1 MERVDRFSLL
11 LCYSL
16 GLADPKTNK
25 KNLERAK
32 ELFESVDAFEAME
45 LIDLVIRI
53 VVDMQQ
59 IKPIVT
65 RMLHSFSKG
74 LTKESR
80 PFNKDNRLIKSIL
93 ANNGVI
99 NSTLDSMMTHVA
111 QINSKKSLQEH
122 RTPILDS
129 LKVLKEM
136 EKHYIMKEN
145 LLFPIVEQHIEQN
158 KCELLMWSIHDDIR
172 RNLKELINFLEN
184 KKTDVKE
191 FNQLIGALFF
201 DVRSMV
207 FREEQVLLPAVLDK
221 IPPSVFAELEKEQF
235 QEKQVDPSMLSV
247 INQERKIDLGTGL
260 ITPVQLVY
268 LFNNLPVD
276 ITLVDEDDR
285 VVYFNTPK
293 ERLFPRT
300 KAVVGR
306 TVQNCHPP
314 ESIDV
319 VEKILLAFK
328 QKKQSSAHFR
338 INLKGRFVQISYY
351 PIYDNNGTYK
361 GTMEVSQ
368 DISELRTLEGEK
380 RLLDWDDN

>member
-1 MERVDRFSLL
+1 
-11 LCYSL
+11 
-16 GLADPKTNK
+16 
-25 KNLERAK
+25 
-32 ELFESVDAFEAME
+32 
-45 LIDLVIRI
+45 
-53 VVDMQQ
+53 
-59 IKPIVT
+59 
-65 RMLHSFSKG
+65 
-74 LTKESR
+74 
-80 PFNKDNRLIKSIL
+80 
-93 ANNGVI
+93 
-99 NSTLDSMMTHVA
+99 
-111 QINSKKSLQEH
+111 
-122 RTPILDS
+122 
-129 LKVLKEM
+129 M

-207 FREEQVLLPAVLDK
+207 FREEQVLLPAILDK

-338 INLKGRFVQISYY
+338 INLRGRFVQISYY